1 MVLRP
6 VQEPGQSG
14 RIACHPAPRCPAHLR
29 DADAPSGSSHRCD
42 LQVARATPRPAL
54 RWPLTSTPRTMLWQR
69 RGPCTPRR
77 SGPLRAVC
85 ETNVKIWPIQ
95 GAETATAQPENAAVT
110 RSNNGVDGETRTP
123 NLLCLSWVLVNVGQ
137 QSSIVVVTRAETLG
151 TVLVVGHYRA
161 SLGIVCWGF
170 LGSFPTQ
177 KLILVVLAS

>member
-1 MVLRP
+1 
-6 VQEPGQSG
+6 
-14 RIACHPAPRCPAHLR
+14 
-29 DADAPSGSSHRCD
+29 
-42 LQVARATPRPAL
+42 
-54 RWPLTSTPRTMLWQR
+54 
-69 RGPCTPRR
+69 
-77 SGPLRAVC
+77 
-85 ETNVKIWPIQ
+85 VKIWPIQ

-151 TVLVVGHYRA
+151 MVLVVGHYRA

-177 KLILVVLAS
+177 KLILVELAS